1 MAVSLIF
8 SFSQMRLIYIL
19 FVCLLLMYNTAADA
33 GEADVIEVEV
43 RRIGG
48 DTYKFDV
55 TVRHADEGW
64 EHFANKWEVTAP
76 DGTILGTRV
85 LAHPH
90 VEEQPFTRS
99 LSGVKIPENLAEVIV
114 RAHDLVHGYGGKT
127 VKVKVKAK

>member
-1 MAVSLIF
+1 MK
-8 SFSQMRLIYIL
+8 LIYI
-19 FVCLLLMYNTAADA
+19 FFICLLLMCTAAFA

-43 RRIGG
+43 SRNA
-48 DTYKFDV
+48 DETYRFDV

-76 DGTILGTRV
+76 DGTVLGTRV

-127 VKVKVKAK
+127 LEVKVPRE